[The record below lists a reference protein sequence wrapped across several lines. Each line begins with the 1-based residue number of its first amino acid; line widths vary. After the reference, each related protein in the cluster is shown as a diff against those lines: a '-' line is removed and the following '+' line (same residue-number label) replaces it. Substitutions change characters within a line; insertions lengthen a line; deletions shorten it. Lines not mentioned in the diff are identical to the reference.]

1 MKKLKLFVLF
11 SLLTATFSFGQ
22 KTAQDYYNSG
32 NAKDDLQDYIGSIAD
47 YTKAIELRPD
57 DAEAY
62 YNRANAKFRLQDYRG
77 AIADFTKAI
86 ELKPDFADA
95 YNNRGL
101 AKANLQDYRG
111 AIADYNKAIELQPD
125 NSQAYYNRGN
135 AKALKDLDGAC
146 LDWSKA
152 GELGFSGAYDLIKKY
167 CK

>member
-32 NAKDDLQDYIGSIAD
+32 NAKS
-47 YTKAIELRPD
+47 
-57 DAEAY
+57 
-62 YNRANAKFRLQDYRG
+62 NLQDYRG
-77 AIADFTKAI
+77 AIVDYNKAI
-86 ELKPDFADA
+86 ELTPDYAGA
-95 YNNRGL
+95 YYNRGI
-101 AKANLQDYRG
+101 AKKKLQDYRG
-111 AIADYNKAIELQPD
+111 AIADYTKAIELKPD
-125 NSQAYYNRGN
+125 YAAAYFNRGN
-135 AKALKDLDGAC
+135 VKYERKDLDGAC